1 MRTYRRL
8 CVHLSKRDRKEL
20 RQLLRKGFQ
29 PVRTILRALTLLQ
42 LDAGQTAGEVATH
55 LQLSSK
61 AVREIGRRY
70 EQEGIERA
78 LHDKQ
83 RPGAAALLDAGQK
96 QRIIAMVCS
105 DPPAGRARW
114 TVRLIAAEAVRR
126 KLVPRAGR
134 ETIRLLLE
142 SHDFQPWRKKMWCV
156 AELDELYIERM
167 EDVLALY
174 EKPYDAAEPV
184 VCLDEKPISLQAE
197 VRPPR
202 RAAPGHIAKQD
213 NEYQRRGTANVFAV
227 VEPKAGRHFTC
238 ATPNRTAAEFAKTLG
253 SLLENYRSART
264 IHVVWDNLNIH
275 CKKSLTDHYGKEQA
289 DEMWSRLTIHA
300 TPIHGSWLHQAEME
314 LSLYSRQCLGT
325 RRIPDLKT
333 LQRETRSW
341 KARVNRDQVKINW
354 KFERTAAR
362 KNFGYNKNS
371 FRQSIA

>member
-1 MRTYRRL
+1 
-8 CVHLSKRDRKEL
+8 
-20 RQLLRKGFQ
+20 
-29 PVRTILRALTLLQ
+29 
-42 LDAGQTAGEVATH
+42 
-55 LQLSSK
+55 
-61 AVREIGRRY
+61 
-70 EQEGIERA
+70 
-78 LHDKQ
+78 
-83 RPGAAALLDAGQK
+83 
-96 QRIIAMVCS
+96 
-105 DPPAGRARW
+105 
-114 TVRLIAAEAVRR
+114 
-126 KLVPRAGR
+126 
-134 ETIRLLLE
+134 
-142 SHDFQPWRKKMWCV
+142 MWCV
-156 AELDELYIERM
+156 AELDEIYIERM

-275 CKKSLTDHYGKEQA
+275 CKKSLTDYYGKEQA

-300 TPIHGSWLHQAEME
+300 TPLHGSWLHQAEME

-362 KNFGYNKNS
+362 KKFGYNKNS
-371 FRQSIA
+371 FRQSMT